1 MKTVWVDAFPV
12 MGREA
17 RTTNAR
23 EMNGEGVIGK
33 MWSGSIPSLSEI
45 VVVYSDYES
54 DKDGAYNYLLGTK
67 TGADLARRDV
77 EKGEYILLRFEG
89 PVTPEATVG
98 LWRQI
103 WDLEGQGKIQ
113 RAYATDFELYGD
125 AGLELYVGI
134 KSTSS

>member
-1 MKTVWVDAFPV
+1 MKTVWVDGFAV

-17 RTTNAR
+17 RTTNTR

-33 MWSGSIPSLSEI
+33 MWSGSIPSLAEI

-67 TGADLARRDV
+67 TGPALARREV
-77 EKGEYILLRFEG
+77 QKGEYILLRFEG

-98 LWRQI
+98 LWRQV
-103 WDLEGQGKIQ
+103 WDLERQGKIE

-125 AGLELYVGI
+125 TGFELYVGI
-134 KSTSS
+134 KSKSS